1 MGFMV
6 LVDAVLVLGVVA
18 LVVYGSIRVLTRA
31 RYRLPAASHP
41 GVWRA
46 THYDVK
52 GVTKVV
58 LQKMSPQGAHLINEH
73 VVASIRLDDPEY
85 DTLFMTAMATAR
97 ERRALF
103 ESEED

>member
-1 MGFMV
+1 MALF
-6 LVDAVLVLGVVA
+6 DAVLVLAVLG
-18 LVVYGSIRVLTRA
+18 LVVYGATRLLNRA
-31 RYRLPAASHP
+31 RYQLPAASNP
-41 GVWRA
+41 GQWRTA
-46 THYDVK
+46 HYDSK

-73 VVASIRLDDPEY
+73 VVATIRLDDPDY
-85 DTLFMTAMATAR
+85 DTLFMTAMSTAR